1 MASVIRRFLALVF
14 SLVLTSVGVA
24 AGLGKYLD
32 DLVLKDVG
40 DGRQFEVVSQYR
52 YVDPTDTVWT
62 VPQGTVVNG
71 ASIPRYLWSLV
82 GGPWEG
88 KYRNASVIHDYF
100 FDRKQYES
108 DSVHRVF
115 YDAMIASEVPELK
128 AKIMYFAV
136 LRFNPRWKALE
147 LTKKPCPQAPAGH
160 ARYNCKPVLA
170 GEPDTKVVY
179 LLETPKYDE
188 AEMKATAA
196 LIEAKNPAL
205 SDLEQLAKAKR
216 GY

>member
-1 MASVIRRFLALVF
+1 MASPIRSFIFL
-14 SLVLTSVGVA
+14 SVTLILANTAVA

-32 DLVLKDVG
+32 DLVLKDFG
-40 DGRQFEVVSQYR
+40 DGRQFELVNEYR
-52 YVDPTDTVWT
+52 YIDPKDTVWT
-62 VPQGTVVNG
+62 VPKGTVVNG
-71 ASIPRYLWSLV
+71 ASIPRYLWTIV

-100 FDRKQYES
+100 FDRKQYDS

-115 YDAMIASEVPELK
+115 YDAMTTSEVPDLK

-147 LTKKPCPQAPAGH
+147 LTKKPCPVAPVGH
-160 ARYNCKPVLA
+160 AKYNCLPVMA
-170 GEPDTKVVY
+170 DDPTTKVVY
-179 LLETPKYDE
+179 ILETPKYDE
-188 AEMKATAA
+188 AEMKETAA

-205 SDLEQLAKAKR
+205 LDIEQLAKAKR